1 LKIENNNYFF
11 IDNKMN
17 KEFTKDQ
24 LIEFFE
30 LNHNHYIKISEFRKK
45 NKKNI
50 RLPNF
55 PEGLSENIIK
65 FFIINKEKNMCRS
78 NITCDLIVNDNILVE
93 VKCFASSGPT
103 SFGPKEKWDH
113 IYFLDA
119 IDFKNKKFKIYKS
132 ELSNTSNE
140 WKNIQI
146 SKIDKYNDV
155 CIKGK
160 RPRIKFDFLKNQLNT
175 NNKQLIKLVFEG
187 KLDDIF
193 N

>member
-1 LKIENNNYFF
+1 MSKNLNNQ
-11 IDNKMN
+11 
-17 KEFTKDQ
+17 Q
-24 LIEFFE
+24 LNDFFE
-30 LNHNHYIKISEFRKK
+30 LFYNYYINLEEFRKK
-45 NKKNI
+45 NKIKV

-55 PEGLSENIIK
+55 AEGLSENIIRAY
-65 FFIINKEKNMCRS
+65 IINKENKVCEAS
-78 NITCDLIVNDNILVE
+78 ITGDLLVNDNIRVE

-119 IDFKNKKFKIYKS
+119 TNFKNKQFKIYKS
-132 ELSNTSNE
+132 ELSNTSDE

-155 CIKGK
+155 CMKGK
-160 RPRIKFDFLKNQLNT
+160 RPRINFSILKNQLA
-175 NNKQLIKLVFEG
+175 KDIKLVFEG
-187 KLDDIF
+187 KLEDIL